1 MPRGRKPKP
10 ENMTAEEELRCLLQW
25 AEQQDF
31 RNVAATL
38 RRVLTKLKKARPG

>member
-10 ENMTAEEELRCLLQW
+10 ENMTAEEELRSLRQW

-31 RNVAATL
+31 RNVAAAL
-38 RRVLTKLKKARPG
+38 RRVLTKLKKAHTG